1 MSAMSARSVEIL
13 QQLKAEVWWPP
24 DRLGAAG
31 AAYDRDDDNPDRND
45 NRHARMLGELQVLN
59 PRGRTVV
66 QLVRQYRKPW
76 VLENTRTKDLLLEA
90 MLR

>member
-1 MSAMSARSVEIL
+1 MDARSVEIL

-24 DRLGAAG
+24 DRLGAVG
-31 AAYDRDDDNPDRND
+31 MEYDRDDDNPDRND
-45 NRHARMLGELQVLN
+45 NRHARLLGELQVLN
-59 PRGRTVV
+59 PRTRKVV

-76 VLENTRTKDLLLEA
+76 VLDNTRTTNLLLEA